1 MTFSKY
7 IKYALLAFF
16 LLTLCACDEIDE
28 QDRFQKVE
36 IASGGE
42 SGGEGG
48 GEGTG
53 FGAKNVLIEDFTG
66 QRCINCPL
74 ATNTISTLQASF
86 GHDRVIPV
94 AIHGGDLTLAAPTG
108 LANEIG
114 NTYTAER
121 GVSSKPKGEVD
132 RTGQLLDQEKWGTTV
147 LERIAMT
154 AHVELGVENIAFDA
168 DTRELSFNV
177 NAAADLTGA
186 QGLLQVWLTESHIIK
201 SQATPDHTPT
211 QPSPQ
216 LATTLVSEFHSYAHT
231 YSRKDRRM
239 ALAAAKHFDSYIS
252 RLSTDDTS
260 SDTDPNA
267 IASGFLSYLYDS
279 LNGNTPANYFKKFR
293 EFLDTMLAK
302 GIVTENAARNL
313 SLKYYD
319 YRVKSILTLSDIHRL
334 ETTPCR
340 SDGLKRAFLFAHL
353 LADTLLVRQCFGDG
367 YCTHIHDLGNISK
380 LYRFRHFYLSFI
392 FLIILT

>member
-7 IKYALLAFF
+7 IKYALPAIF

-28 QDRFQKVE
+28 QDRFHKVD

-74 ATNTISTLQASF
+74 ATNTISTLQETF

-94 AIHGGDLTLAAPTG
+94 AIHGGYLTLAAPTG
-108 LANEIG
+108 LANAIG

-154 AHVELGVENIAFDA
+154 AHVKLGVENIAFDA
-168 DTRELSFNV
+168 DSRELSFSV
-177 NAAADLTGA
+177 KTAADLPGA
-186 QGLLQVWLTESHIIK
+186 QGLLQVWLTESHIHTYQK
-201 SQATPDHTPT
+201 TPDPNRF
-211 QPSPQ
+211 PQ
-216 LATTLVSEFHSYAHT
+216 YPASGNDHNYEHNHVLRACVSAKDGDALSLVAGG
-231 YSRKDRRM
+231 
-239 ALAAAKHFDSYIS
+239 
-252 RLSTDDTS
+252 
-260 SDTDPNA
+260 SDTRAYKYKLESDWVADNMSVIV
-267 IASGFLSYLYDS
+267 IAY
-279 LNGNTPANYFKKFR
+279 
-293 EFLDTMLAK
+293 
-302 GIVTENAARNL
+302 NAAEGVL
-313 SLKYYD
+313 QVIEQPVQL
-319 YRVKSILTLSDIHRL
+319 
-334 ETTPCR
+334 P
-340 SDGLKRAFLFAHL
+340 
-353 LADTLLVRQCFGDG
+353 
-367 YCTHIHDLGNISK
+367 
-380 LYRFRHFYLSFI
+380 
-392 FLIILT
+392 

>member
-7 IKYALLAFF
+7 IKYALPAIF

-132 RTGQLLDQEKWGTTV
+132 RTGSLLDQEKWGTTV
-147 LERIAMT
+147 LERIAIT
-154 AHVELGVENIAFDA
+154 AHVKLDVENIALDA
-168 DTRELSFNV
+168 DKRELSFNV

-186 QGLLQVWLTESHIIK
+186 QGLLQVWLTESHIHK
-201 SQATPDHTPT
+201 YQATPDHNRY
-211 QPSPQ
+211 PQ
-216 LATTLVSEFHSYAHT
+216 YPASGYDLNYEHNHVLRACVSAKDGDALTLVAGGSETRT
-231 YSRKDRRM
+231 YK
-239 ALAAAKHFDSYIS
+239 YILDADWVADNMS
-252 RLSTDDTS
+252 VVV
-260 SDTDPNA
+260 
-267 IASGFLSYLYDS
+267 IAY
-279 LNGNTPANYFKKFR
+279 
-293 EFLDTMLAK
+293 
-302 GIVTENAARNL
+302 NAAQGVL
-313 SLKYYD
+313 QVIEQP
-319 YRVKSILTLSDIHRL
+319 VKQ
-334 ETTPCR
+334 P
-340 SDGLKRAFLFAHL
+340 
-353 LADTLLVRQCFGDG
+353 
-367 YCTHIHDLGNISK
+367 
-380 LYRFRHFYLSFI
+380 
-392 FLIILT
+392 

>member
-7 IKYALLAFF
+7 IKYALPAIF

-48 GEGTG
+48 SEGTG
-53 FGAKNVLIEDFTG
+53 FGTKNVLIEDFTG

-74 ATNTISTLQASF
+74 ASNTIATLQETF

-177 NAAADLTGA
+177 NTAADLTGA

-201 SQATPDHTPT
+201 SQATPDHNRYPYD
-211 QPSPQ
+211 
-216 LATTLVSEFHSYAHT
+216 LNYEHNHVLRACVSA
-231 YSRKDRRM
+231 KDGDAL
-239 ALAAAKHFDSYIS
+239 ALAAG
-252 RLSTDDTS
+252 S
-260 SDTDPNA
+260 SDTRTYKYILESDWVVDNMSVVV
-267 IASGFLSYLYDS
+267 IAY
-279 LNGNTPANYFKKFR
+279 
-293 EFLDTMLAK
+293 
-302 GIVTENAARNL
+302 NAAQGVL
-313 SLKYYD
+313 Q
-319 YRVKSILTLSDIHRL
+319 VI
-334 ETTPCR
+334 EQP
-340 SDGLKRAFLFAHL
+340 
-353 LADTLLVRQCFGDG
+353 VQ
-367 YCTHIHDLGNISK
+367 
-380 LYRFRHFYLSFI
+380 
-392 FLIILT
+392 

>member
-7 IKYALLAFF
+7 IKYALPAIF

-48 GEGTG
+48 SEGTG

-86 GHDRVIPV
+86 GHDRVISV

-108 LANEIG
+108 LANAIG

-201 SQATPDHTPT
+201 SQATPDHNRYPYDLNYEHNHVLRACV
-211 QPSPQ
+211 SAKDGDA
-216 LATTLVSEFHSYAHT
+216 LSLVAGGSETRT
-231 YSRKDRRM
+231 YK
-239 ALAAAKHFDSYIS
+239 YI
-252 RLSTDDTS
+252 LE
-260 SDTDPNA
+260 SDWVADNMSVVV
-267 IASGFLSYLYDS
+267 IAY
-279 LNGNTPANYFKKFR
+279 
-293 EFLDTMLAK
+293 
-302 GIVTENAARNL
+302 NAAQGVL
-313 SLKYYD
+313 Q
-319 YRVKSILTLSDIHRL
+319 VI
-334 ETTPCR
+334 EQP
-340 SDGLKRAFLFAHL
+340 
-353 LADTLLVRQCFGDG
+353 VQ
-367 YCTHIHDLGNISK
+367 
-380 LYRFRHFYLSFI
+380 
-392 FLIILT
+392 

>member
-7 IKYALLAFF
+7 IKYALPAIF

-28 QDRFQKVE
+28 QDRYEQVQINF
-36 IASGGE
+36 
-42 SGGEGG
+42 
-48 GEGTG
+48 GT
-53 FGAKNVLIEDFTG
+53 KNVLIEDFTG

-74 ATNTISTLQASF
+74 ASNTIATLQETF

-201 SQATPDHTPT
+201 SQATPDHNRYPYD
-211 QPSPQ
+211 
-216 LATTLVSEFHSYAHT
+216 LNYEHNHVLRACVSA
-231 YSRKDRRM
+231 KDGDAL
-239 ALAAAKHFDSYIS
+239 ALAAG
-252 RLSTDDTS
+252 S
-260 SDTDPNA
+260 SDTRTYKYILDADWVADNMSVVV
-267 IASGFLSYLYDS
+267 IAY
-279 LNGNTPANYFKKFR
+279 
-293 EFLDTMLAK
+293 
-302 GIVTENAARNL
+302 NAAQGVL
-313 SLKYYD
+313 QVIEQP
-319 YRVKSILTLSDIHRL
+319 VKQ
-334 ETTPCR
+334 P
-340 SDGLKRAFLFAHL
+340 
-353 LADTLLVRQCFGDG
+353 
-367 YCTHIHDLGNISK
+367 
-380 LYRFRHFYLSFI
+380 
-392 FLIILT
+392 

>member
-53 FGAKNVLIEDFTG
+53 FGVKNVLIEDFTG
-66 QRCINCPL
+66 QLCINCPL
-74 ATNTISTLQASF
+74 ATNTISTLQETF

-94 AIHGGDLTLAAPTG
+94 AIHGGNSTLAAPTG
-108 LANEIG
+108 LANAIG

-121 GVSSKPKGEVD
+121 GVSSKPIGEVD

-168 DTRELSFNV
+168 DSRELSFSV
-177 NAAADLTGA
+177 KTAADLTGA
-186 QGLLQVWLTESHIIK
+186 QGLLQVWLTESHIHTYQK
-201 SQATPDHTPT
+201 TPDPNRF
-211 QPSPQ
+211 PQ
-216 LATTLVSEFHSYAHT
+216 YPASGIDHNYEHNHVLRACVSAKDGDALSLVAGG
-231 YSRKDRRM
+231 
-239 ALAAAKHFDSYIS
+239 
-252 RLSTDDTS
+252 
-260 SDTDPNA
+260 SDTRAYKYILESDWVADNMSVVV
-267 IASGFLSYLYDS
+267 IAY
-279 LNGNTPANYFKKFR
+279 
-293 EFLDTMLAK
+293 
-302 GIVTENAARNL
+302 NAAEGVL
-313 SLKYYD
+313 Q
-319 YRVKSILTLSDIHRL
+319 VI
-334 ETTPCR
+334 EQP
-340 SDGLKRAFLFAHL
+340 
-353 LADTLLVRQCFGDG
+353 VQQP
-367 YCTHIHDLGNISK
+367 
-380 LYRFRHFYLSFI
+380 
-392 FLIILT
+392 

>member
-201 SQATPDHTPT
+201 SQATPDHNRY
-211 QPSPQ
+211 PQ
-216 LATTLVSEFHSYAHT
+216 Y
-231 YSRKDRRM
+231 
-239 ALAAAKHFDSYIS
+239 
-252 RLSTDDTS
+252 
-260 SDTDPNA
+260 P
-267 IASGFLSYLYDS
+267 ASGYDLNYEHNHVLRACVSAKDGDALSLVAGGSETRAYKYKLESDWVADNMSVVVIAY
-279 LNGNTPANYFKKFR
+279 
-293 EFLDTMLAK
+293 
-302 GIVTENAARNL
+302 NAAQGVL
-313 SLKYYD
+313 Q
-319 YRVKSILTLSDIHRL
+319 VI
-334 ETTPCR
+334 EQP
-340 SDGLKRAFLFAHL
+340 
-353 LADTLLVRQCFGDG
+353 VQ
-367 YCTHIHDLGNISK
+367 
-380 LYRFRHFYLSFI
+380 
-392 FLIILT
+392 

>member
-7 IKYALLAFF
+7 IKYALPAIF

-66 QRCINCPL
+66 QLCINCPL

-94 AIHGGDLTLAAPTG
+94 AIHGGYKTLAAPTG
-108 LANEIG
+108 LANAIG

-132 RTGQLLDQEKWGTTV
+132 RTGQLLDQEKWGTAV
-147 LERIAMT
+147 LERISMT
-154 AHVELGVENIAFDA
+154 AHVKLDVENIEFDA
-168 DTRELSFNV
+168 DKRELSFNV

-186 QGLLQVWLTESHIIK
+186 QGLMQVWLTESHIIK
-201 SQATPDHTPT
+201 SQKTPDHNRYPYD
-211 QPSPQ
+211 
-216 LATTLVSEFHSYAHT
+216 LNYEHNHVLRACVSA
-231 YSRKDRRM
+231 KDGD
-239 ALAAAKHFDSYIS
+239 ALALVAGGSETRTYKYI
-252 RLSTDDTS
+252 LE
-260 SDTDPNA
+260 SDWVADNMSVVV
-267 IASGFLSYLYDS
+267 IAY
-279 LNGNTPANYFKKFR
+279 
-293 EFLDTMLAK
+293 
-302 GIVTENAARNL
+302 NAAQGVL
-313 SLKYYD
+313 QVIEQP
-319 YRVKSILTLSDIHRL
+319 VKQ
-334 ETTPCR
+334 P
-340 SDGLKRAFLFAHL
+340 
-353 LADTLLVRQCFGDG
+353 
-367 YCTHIHDLGNISK
+367 
-380 LYRFRHFYLSFI
+380 
-392 FLIILT
+392 

>member
-1 MTFSKY
+1 MTFTKY
-7 IKYALLAFF
+7 IKYALPAIF
-16 LLTLCACDEIDE
+16 LLTLSACDEIDE

-36 IASGGE
+36 FASGGE

-66 QRCINCPL
+66 QLCNNCPL
-74 ATNTISTLQASF
+74 ATNTISTLQETF

-94 AIHGGDLTLAAPTG
+94 AIHGGYLTLAAPTG

-121 GVSSKPKGEVD
+121 GVTSKPKGEVD

-201 SQATPDHTPT
+201 SQATPDHNRYPYDLNYEHNHVLRACV
-211 QPSPQ
+211 SAKDGDA
-216 LATTLVSEFHSYAHT
+216 LSLVAGGSETRT
-231 YSRKDRRM
+231 YK
-239 ALAAAKHFDSYIS
+239 YI
-252 RLSTDDTS
+252 LE
-260 SDTDPNA
+260 SDWVADNMSVVV
-267 IASGFLSYLYDS
+267 IAY
-279 LNGNTPANYFKKFR
+279 
-293 EFLDTMLAK
+293 
-302 GIVTENAARNL
+302 NAAQGVL
-313 SLKYYD
+313 Q
-319 YRVKSILTLSDIHRL
+319 VI
-334 ETTPCR
+334 EQP
-340 SDGLKRAFLFAHL
+340 
-353 LADTLLVRQCFGDG
+353 VQ
-367 YCTHIHDLGNISK
+367 
-380 LYRFRHFYLSFI
+380 
-392 FLIILT
+392 

>member
-7 IKYALLAFF
+7 IKYALPAIF

-74 ATNTISTLQASF
+74 ASNTIATLQETF

-201 SQATPDHTPT
+201 SQATPDHNRYPYDLNYEHNHVLRACV
-211 QPSPQ
+211 SAKDGDA
-216 LATTLVSEFHSYAHT
+216 LSLVAGGSETRT
-231 YSRKDRRM
+231 YK
-239 ALAAAKHFDSYIS
+239 YI
-252 RLSTDDTS
+252 LE
-260 SDTDPNA
+260 SDWVADNMSVVV
-267 IASGFLSYLYDS
+267 IAY
-279 LNGNTPANYFKKFR
+279 
-293 EFLDTMLAK
+293 
-302 GIVTENAARNL
+302 NAAQGVL
-313 SLKYYD
+313 Q
-319 YRVKSILTLSDIHRL
+319 VI
-334 ETTPCR
+334 EQP
-340 SDGLKRAFLFAHL
+340 
-353 LADTLLVRQCFGDG
+353 VQ
-367 YCTHIHDLGNISK
+367 
-380 LYRFRHFYLSFI
+380 
-392 FLIILT
+392 

>member
-7 IKYALLAFF
+7 IKYALPAIF

-201 SQATPDHTPT
+201 SQATPDHNRYPYDLNYEHNHVLRACV
-211 QPSPQ
+211 SAKDGDA
-216 LATTLVSEFHSYAHT
+216 LTLVAGGSETRT
-231 YSRKDRRM
+231 YK
-239 ALAAAKHFDSYIS
+239 YILDADWVADNMS
-252 RLSTDDTS
+252 VVV
-260 SDTDPNA
+260 
-267 IASGFLSYLYDS
+267 IAY
-279 LNGNTPANYFKKFR
+279 
-293 EFLDTMLAK
+293 
-302 GIVTENAARNL
+302 NAAQGVL
-313 SLKYYD
+313 Q
-319 YRVKSILTLSDIHRL
+319 VI
-334 ETTPCR
+334 EQP
-340 SDGLKRAFLFAHL
+340 
-353 LADTLLVRQCFGDG
+353 VQ
-367 YCTHIHDLGNISK
+367 
-380 LYRFRHFYLSFI
+380 
-392 FLIILT
+392 

>member
-7 IKYALLAFF
+7 IKYALPAIF

-66 QRCINCPL
+66 QRCINCPP
-74 ATNTISTLQASF
+74 ATNTLSTLQASF

-108 LANEIG
+108 LANAIG

-154 AHVELGVENIAFDA
+154 AHVKLGVENIAFDA
-168 DTRELSFNV
+168 DSRELSFSV
-177 NAAADLTGA
+177 KTAADLTGA
-186 QGLLQVWLTESHIIK
+186 QGLLQVWLTESHIHTYQK
-201 SQATPDHTPT
+201 TPDPNRF
-211 QPSPQ
+211 PQ
-216 LATTLVSEFHSYAHT
+216 YPASGNDHNYEHNHVLRACVSAKDGDALSLVAGG
-231 YSRKDRRM
+231 
-239 ALAAAKHFDSYIS
+239 
-252 RLSTDDTS
+252 
-260 SDTDPNA
+260 SDTRAYKYKLESDWVADNMSVIV
-267 IASGFLSYLYDS
+267 IAY
-279 LNGNTPANYFKKFR
+279 
-293 EFLDTMLAK
+293 
-302 GIVTENAARNL
+302 NAAEGVL
-313 SLKYYD
+313 QVIEQPVQL
-319 YRVKSILTLSDIHRL
+319 
-334 ETTPCR
+334 P
-340 SDGLKRAFLFAHL
+340 
-353 LADTLLVRQCFGDG
+353 
-367 YCTHIHDLGNISK
+367 
-380 LYRFRHFYLSFI
+380 
-392 FLIILT
+392 

>member
-7 IKYALLAFF
+7 IKYALPAIF

-48 GEGTG
+48 SEGTG

-108 LANEIG
+108 LANAIG

-121 GVSSKPKGEVD
+121 GVTSKPKGEVD

-154 AHVELGVENIAFDA
+154 AHVKLDVENIALDA

-201 SQATPDHTPT
+201 SQATPDHNRYPYD
-211 QPSPQ
+211 
-216 LATTLVSEFHSYAHT
+216 LNYEHNHVLRACVSA
-231 YSRKDRRM
+231 KDGD
-239 ALAAAKHFDSYIS
+239 ALSLAAGG
-252 RLSTDDTS
+252 
-260 SDTDPNA
+260 SDTRTYKYILDADWVADNMSVVV
-267 IASGFLSYLYDS
+267 IAY
-279 LNGNTPANYFKKFR
+279 
-293 EFLDTMLAK
+293 
-302 GIVTENAARNL
+302 NAAQGVL
-313 SLKYYD
+313 QVIEQP
-319 YRVKSILTLSDIHRL
+319 VKQ
-334 ETTPCR
+334 P
-340 SDGLKRAFLFAHL
+340 
-353 LADTLLVRQCFGDG
+353 
-367 YCTHIHDLGNISK
+367 
-380 LYRFRHFYLSFI
+380 
-392 FLIILT
+392 

>member
-7 IKYALLAFF
+7 IKYALPAIF

-66 QRCINCPL
+66 QLCNYCPL
-74 ATNTISTLQASF
+74 ATNTISTLQETF

-94 AIHGGDLTLAAPTG
+94 AIHGGYLTLAAPTG
-108 LANEIG
+108 LANAIG

-154 AHVELGVENIAFDA
+154 AHVKLGVENIAFDA
-168 DTRELSFNV
+168 DSRELSFSV
-177 NAAADLTGA
+177 KTAADLTGA
-186 QGLLQVWLTESHIIK
+186 QGLLQVWLTESHIHTYQK
-201 SQATPDHTPT
+201 TPDPNRF
-211 QPSPQ
+211 PQ
-216 LATTLVSEFHSYAHT
+216 YPASGNDHNYEHNHVLRACVSAKDGDALSLVAGG
-231 YSRKDRRM
+231 
-239 ALAAAKHFDSYIS
+239 
-252 RLSTDDTS
+252 
-260 SDTDPNA
+260 SDTRAYKYKLESDWVADNMSVIV
-267 IASGFLSYLYDS
+267 IAY
-279 LNGNTPANYFKKFR
+279 
-293 EFLDTMLAK
+293 
-302 GIVTENAARNL
+302 NAAEGVL
-313 SLKYYD
+313 QVIEQPVQL
-319 YRVKSILTLSDIHRL
+319 
-334 ETTPCR
+334 P
-340 SDGLKRAFLFAHL
+340 
-353 LADTLLVRQCFGDG
+353 
-367 YCTHIHDLGNISK
+367 
-380 LYRFRHFYLSFI
+380 
-392 FLIILT
+392 

>member
-7 IKYALLAFF
+7 IKYALPAIF

-53 FGAKNVLIEDFTG
+53 FGVKNVLIEDFTG

-74 ATNTISTLQASF
+74 ASNTIATLQETF

-201 SQATPDHTPT
+201 SQATPDHNRYPYA
-211 QPSPQ
+211 
-216 LATTLVSEFHSYAHT
+216 LNYEHNHVLRACVSA
-231 YSRKDRRM
+231 KDGDAL
-239 ALAAAKHFDSYIS
+239 ALAAGG
-252 RLSTDDTS
+252 
-260 SDTDPNA
+260 SDTRTYKYILDADWVADNMSVVV
-267 IASGFLSYLYDS
+267 IAY
-279 LNGNTPANYFKKFR
+279 
-293 EFLDTMLAK
+293 
-302 GIVTENAARNL
+302 NAAQGVL
-313 SLKYYD
+313 Q
-319 YRVKSILTLSDIHRL
+319 VI
-334 ETTPCR
+334 EQP
-340 SDGLKRAFLFAHL
+340 
-353 LADTLLVRQCFGDG
+353 VQ
-367 YCTHIHDLGNISK
+367 
-380 LYRFRHFYLSFI
+380 
-392 FLIILT
+392 

>member
-7 IKYALLAFF
+7 IKYALPAIF

-48 GEGTG
+48 SEGTG

-66 QRCINCPL
+66 QLCNNCPL
-74 ATNTISTLQASF
+74 ATNTISTLQETF

-168 DTRELSFNV
+168 DTRELSFSV
-177 NAAADLTGA
+177 KTAADLTGA
-186 QGLLQVWLTESHIIK
+186 QGLLQVWLTESHIHTYQK
-201 SQATPDHTPT
+201 TPDPNRF
-211 QPSPQ
+211 PQ
-216 LATTLVSEFHSYAHT
+216 YPASGNDHNYEHNHVLRACVSAKDGDALSLVAGG
-231 YSRKDRRM
+231 
-239 ALAAAKHFDSYIS
+239 
-252 RLSTDDTS
+252 
-260 SDTDPNA
+260 SDTRAYKYILESDWVADNMSVVV
-267 IASGFLSYLYDS
+267 IAY
-279 LNGNTPANYFKKFR
+279 
-293 EFLDTMLAK
+293 
-302 GIVTENAARNL
+302 NAAQGVL
-313 SLKYYD
+313 QVIEQPVQL
-319 YRVKSILTLSDIHRL
+319 
-334 ETTPCR
+334 P
-340 SDGLKRAFLFAHL
+340 
-353 LADTLLVRQCFGDG
+353 
-367 YCTHIHDLGNISK
+367 
-380 LYRFRHFYLSFI
+380 
-392 FLIILT
+392 

>member
-7 IKYALLAFF
+7 IKYALPAIF

-66 QRCINCPL
+66 QLCNNCPL
-74 ATNTISTLQASF
+74 ATNTISTLQETF

-94 AIHGGDLTLAAPTG
+94 AIHGGYSTLAAPTG
-108 LANEIG
+108 LANAIG

-154 AHVELGVENIAFDA
+154 AHVKLGVENIAFDA
-168 DTRELSFNV
+168 DKRELSFNV

-186 QGLLQVWLTESHIIK
+186 QGLLQVWLTESHIHTY
-201 SQATPDHTPT
+201 QQTPDPNRF
-211 QPSPQ
+211 PQ
-216 LATTLVSEFHSYAHT
+216 YPASGYDLNYEHNHVLRACVSA
-231 YSRKDRRM
+231 KDGDAL
-239 ALAAAKHFDSYIS
+239 ALAAG
-252 RLSTDDTS
+252 S
-260 SDTDPNA
+260 SDTRTYKYILESDWVADNMSVIV
-267 IASGFLSYLYDS
+267 IAY
-279 LNGNTPANYFKKFR
+279 
-293 EFLDTMLAK
+293 
-302 GIVTENAARNL
+302 NAAEGVL
-313 SLKYYD
+313 QVIEQPVQL
-319 YRVKSILTLSDIHRL
+319 
-334 ETTPCR
+334 P
-340 SDGLKRAFLFAHL
+340 
-353 LADTLLVRQCFGDG
+353 
-367 YCTHIHDLGNISK
+367 
-380 LYRFRHFYLSFI
+380 
-392 FLIILT
+392 

>member
-7 IKYALLAFF
+7 IKYALPAIF

-74 ATNTISTLQASF
+74 ASNTIATLQETF

-201 SQATPDHTPT
+201 SQATPDHNRYPYD
-211 QPSPQ
+211 
-216 LATTLVSEFHSYAHT
+216 LNYEHNHVLRACVSA
-231 YSRKDRRM
+231 KDGDAL
-239 ALAAAKHFDSYIS
+239 ALAAGG
-252 RLSTDDTS
+252 
-260 SDTDPNA
+260 SDTRTYKYILDADWVADNMSVVV
-267 IASGFLSYLYDS
+267 IAY
-279 LNGNTPANYFKKFR
+279 
-293 EFLDTMLAK
+293 
-302 GIVTENAARNL
+302 NAAQGVL
-313 SLKYYD
+313 Q
-319 YRVKSILTLSDIHRL
+319 VI
-334 ETTPCR
+334 EQP
-340 SDGLKRAFLFAHL
+340 
-353 LADTLLVRQCFGDG
+353 VQ
-367 YCTHIHDLGNISK
+367 
-380 LYRFRHFYLSFI
+380 
-392 FLIILT
+392 

>member
-7 IKYALLAFF
+7 IKYALPAIF
-16 LLTLCACDEIDE
+16 LLTLYACDEIDE
-28 QDRFQKVE
+28 QERFQKVE
-36 IASGGE
+36 FAAGGE
-42 SGGEGG
+42 SGGGGG

-108 LANEIG
+108 LANAIG

-186 QGLLQVWLTESHIIK
+186 QGLMRCGSPK
-201 SQATPDHTPT
+201 ATYTNIRQRPT
-211 QPSPQ
+211 TTAIRNIQPR
-216 LATTLVSEFHSYAHT
+216 ATTSTMSTTTCSAPASAQRT
-231 YSRKDRRM
+231 AMSSRLWR
-239 ALAAAKHFDSYIS
+239 AAAKRAHINIYWMPTGWPI
-252 RLSTDDTS
+252 
-260 SDTDPNA
+260 
-267 IASGFLSYLYDS
+267 I
-279 LNGNTPANYFKKFR
+279 
-293 EFLDTMLAK
+293 
-302 GIVTENAARNL
+302 
-313 SLKYYD
+313 
-319 YRVKSILTLSDIHRL
+319 
-334 ETTPCR
+334 CR
-340 SDGLKRAFLFAHL
+340 S
-353 LADTLLVRQCFGDG
+353 
-367 YCTHIHDLGNISK
+367 S
-380 LYRFRHFYLSFI
+380 
-392 FLIILT
+392 

>member
-7 IKYALLAFF
+7 IKYALPAIF

-66 QRCINCPL
+66 QLCNNCPL
-74 ATNTISTLQASF
+74 ATNTISTLQETF

-94 AIHGGDLTLAAPTG
+94 AIHGGYYTLAAPTG
-108 LANEIG
+108 LANAIG

-154 AHVELGVENIAFDA
+154 AHVKLGVENIAFDA
-168 DTRELSFNV
+168 DSRELSFSV
-177 NAAADLTGA
+177 KTAADLTGA
-186 QGLLQVWLTESHIIK
+186 QGLLQVWLTESHIHTYQK
-201 SQATPDHTPT
+201 TPDPNRF
-211 QPSPQ
+211 PQ
-216 LATTLVSEFHSYAHT
+216 YPASGSDHNYEHNHVLRACVSAKDGDALSLVAGG
-231 YSRKDRRM
+231 
-239 ALAAAKHFDSYIS
+239 
-252 RLSTDDTS
+252 
-260 SDTDPNA
+260 SDTRAYKYKLESDWVADNMSVVV
-267 IASGFLSYLYDS
+267 IAY
-279 LNGNTPANYFKKFR
+279 
-293 EFLDTMLAK
+293 
-302 GIVTENAARNL
+302 NAAQGVL
-313 SLKYYD
+313 Q
-319 YRVKSILTLSDIHRL
+319 VI
-334 ETTPCR
+334 EQP
-340 SDGLKRAFLFAHL
+340 
-353 LADTLLVRQCFGDG
+353 VQ
-367 YCTHIHDLGNISK
+367 
-380 LYRFRHFYLSFI
+380 
-392 FLIILT
+392 

>member
-7 IKYALLAFF
+7 IKYALPAIF

-66 QRCINCPL
+66 QLCNNCPL
-74 ATNTISTLQASF
+74 ATNTISTLQETF

-94 AIHGGDLTLAAPTG
+94 AIHGGYLTLAAPTG
-108 LANEIG
+108 LANAIG

-154 AHVELGVENIAFDA
+154 AHVKLGVENIAFDA
-168 DTRELSFNV
+168 DSRELSFSV
-177 NAAADLTGA
+177 KTAADLTGA
-186 QGLLQVWLTESHIIK
+186 QGLLQVWLTESHIHTYQK
-201 SQATPDHTPT
+201 TPDPNRF
-211 QPSPQ
+211 PQ
-216 LATTLVSEFHSYAHT
+216 YPASGNDHNYEHNHVLRACVSAKDGDALSLVAGG
-231 YSRKDRRM
+231 
-239 ALAAAKHFDSYIS
+239 
-252 RLSTDDTS
+252 
-260 SDTDPNA
+260 SDTRAYKYKLESDWVADNMSVIV
-267 IASGFLSYLYDS
+267 IAY
-279 LNGNTPANYFKKFR
+279 
-293 EFLDTMLAK
+293 
-302 GIVTENAARNL
+302 NAAEGVL
-313 SLKYYD
+313 QVIEQPVQL
-319 YRVKSILTLSDIHRL
+319 
-334 ETTPCR
+334 P
-340 SDGLKRAFLFAHL
+340 
-353 LADTLLVRQCFGDG
+353 
-367 YCTHIHDLGNISK
+367 
-380 LYRFRHFYLSFI
+380 
-392 FLIILT
+392 